1 MNKRKTRQYN
11 YCRNDNITSS
21 WIQSTHVWRNL
32 TFTSNTNH
40 GDVNA
45 ILVDKTEVSS
55 RKTAVVVH
63 CCRARECDT
72 RTKNEDTRSCEL
84 HRKGRETKQ
93 LTGESRSDDTR
104 TEDRR
109 TSAYLSALVS
119 TRLILPRRRGLE
131 QRCAARR
138 YKSGASGDSLSI
150 FIQNFPKLK
159 GHTVVSKTVYLI
171 RISTSYYFRLL
182 YCTSSHISLTQ
193 RTLNTSH
200 SAIWYCF

>member
-32 TFTSNTNH
+32 TFTSITNH

-55 RKTAVVVH
+55 GKTAVVVH

-72 RTKNEDTRSCEL
+72 RPKNATAASCTERGGKRNSWL
-84 HRKGRETKQ
+84 ARREPIRWYAD
-93 LTGESRSDDTR
+93 S
-104 TEDRR
+104 EDRR

-138 YKSGASGDSLSI
+138 YKSGASGDSISIINIYSELSE
-150 FIQNFPKLK
+150 
-159 GHTVVSKTVYLI
+159 T
-171 RISTSYYFRLL
+171 
-182 YCTSSHISLTQ
+182 
-193 RTLNTSH
+193 
-200 SAIWYCF
+200 